1 MPTGVNETVSQ
12 FLIHPALLDVCFQ
25 SLVDFF
31 HADVD
36 SHRAVPVL
44 PVKFGRL
51 RYYSDAPVVRFRA
64 LLRRRNERSLL
75 ADFELLDASNRI
87 VATLSDCRFRAAP
100 LRRSDQAQP
109 ACWTIVP
116 HLQPLASEQ
125 LRAELPSSSNLA
137 ERLRAWFDREEPSLL
152 RHAYF
157 KSALPLFEAL
167 AVSFARDAF
176 QELFAKQG
184 GWVQRA
190 LTHPESVEEACRPF
204 FRWLAG
210 VLREE
215 GLLIER
221 PAGTWQLATTDLPS
235 AQSIW
240 RTLLRDCPASL
251 PELVFA
257 ARVGRRL
264 SALLTQASDAQA
276 LREAMQLSH
285 QAEALYQDSSSY
297 LGTRLAVQQVL
308 LNVAEQWPQH
318 RRLRVL
324 EISAGA
330 SRAVQQLLECF
341 PEDRLDYVI
350 AHADEPIRA
359 RLQAEYSG
367 RPCVRVANVNPDS
380 LELTADARLPES
392 FDIIVLRHWLHHTP
406 HPVGVLAAARR
417 KLALGGLLVL
427 AERHSDLGADFV
439 SGIDPQ
445 WWQQSEHGEPVSRL
459 QAPAAWEAALAKQA
473 FVDIEICR
481 EPASANLSEGAYV
494 LLAKRAAGDTVAI
507 AEPAG
512 ARWLLVCDGAGPWPQ
527 LADRVQRLLESRG
540 QRVASV
546 GASATTEAVLA
557 AARGTLGTID
567 HVVYM
572 SGPADSSVPP
582 VDEPWHPMD
591 SDGIVGALQLVQ
603 AIGRSPSPP
612 RLWLVTV
619 GGALVDRLPDG
630 VPGNSTQGAL
640 WGFGRVVM
648 NEYPALE
655 CTLIDLEIDLAGD
668 EAAGRLQMELLQPD
682 GEQEVMLAAH
692 GRYVARM
699 HSATVDAPARHDSQI
714 TRFQLDFHAPG
725 RIRNLQWRAHF
736 ERALADEEIEVR
748 VVATGLNFRD
758 VMYLQ
763 GLLPDDAIEGG
774 FAGASLGLEF
784 AGVVSRV
791 GRHGGEF
798 TVGDAVMG
806 FAPAC
811 FASHVVTTAKAI
823 CHKPADWS
831 FEAAATVP
839 TVFFTVYY
847 ALKHLADL
855 QAGERILIHGGAGG
869 VGIAAI
875 QFAMHLGA
883 EVYATAGSDEKRD
896 FVALL
901 GADHVLDSRSL
912 AFADQILAMTDGEG
926 VDVVLN
932 SLAGEALRRSLDV
945 LRPFGRFLE
954 LGKRDFFE
962 NTPIGLRP
970 FKNNIS
976 YFGIDADQLLIARPA
991 LAGRLFRD
999 VMALFREKVLFPL
1012 PYRLYPATSIVDA
1025 FRTMQQAQ
1033 QIGKVIVSI
1042 EGAAVAVEPL
1052 PARATALRF
1061 DRRASWLVTGGIA
1074 GFGLESARWLAERG
1088 VGHLV
1093 LVGRRGMRTP
1103 GAAEAVRT
1111 LEAIGARVDV
1121 IACDI
1126 SDRSA
1131 VQSMLHEIRNSR
1143 TPLTGVLHAAM
1154 VLDDAVIANLD
1165 ANRLRSVLAP
1175 KLLGAWHLHEL
1186 TLEIPIEH
1194 FVLYSSIT
1202 AMIGNPGAGELR
1214 GRERGIGE
1222 PRAAAQGRGA
1232 AGHLHR
1238 LGPDQRR
1245 GIPDAQSGGE
1255 GCPGGP
1261 PRRDVIERARRA
1273 GHARSAAAAQ
1283 RRGDRRRQFRLAHA
1297 CPAPAIRQDRALRVV
1312 APAGRSGCRY
1322 QRRN

>member
-1 MPTGVNETVSQ
+1 SFQGLQSAEVHGQSLSATIKMPASVRETASQ
-12 FLIHPALLDVCFQ
+12 FLIHPVLLDVCFQ

-31 HADVD
+31 HGDID

-44 PVKFGRL
+44 PVRFGRL
-51 RYYSDAPVVRFRA
+51 RYYSDAPVVRCRTV
-64 LLRRRNERSLL
+64 LKRRSERSLL
-75 ADFELLDASNRI
+75 ADFELLDASDRI

-100 LRRSDQAQP
+100 TRRSDQAQP

-116 HLQPLASEQ
+116 RLQPLAPEQ
-125 LRAELPSSSNLA
+125 ARADVPASALLA
-137 ERLRAWFDREEPSLL
+137 ERLRTWFDREEPLLL

-157 KSALPLFEAL
+157 KSSLPLFEAL

-176 QELFAKQG
+176 QDLFAKRG
-184 GWVQRA
+184 GWVQRS
-190 LTHPESVEEACRPF
+190 LTHPENVEEACRPF

-210 VLREE
+210 VLRDE
-215 GLLIER
+215 GLLVER
-221 PAGTWQLATTDLPS
+221 SAGSWQLVATDLPS

-240 RTLLRDCPASL
+240 RTLLRDCPGSL

-264 SALLTQASDAQA
+264 AALLTKGSEGQA
-276 LREAMQLSH
+276 LTEAMRLSH
-285 QAEALYQDSSSY
+285 QAEALFQDSSSY

-308 LNVAEQWPQH
+308 CEVAGQWPQH

-324 EISAGA
+324 DVSAGA
-330 SRAVQQLLECF
+330 SRVVEQLLESF
-341 PEDRLDYVI
+341 PEERLDYVL
-350 AHADEPIRA
+350 AHPDEPTRA
-359 RLQAEYSG
+359 RLQSEFSR
-367 RPCVRVANVNPDS
+367 RPCVRVANVNADS
-380 LELTADARLPES
+380 LDLTSDARLPDT
-392 FDIIVLRHWLHHTP
+392 FDVIVLRHWLHGTS

-427 AERHSDLGADFV
+427 AERHPDLGADFAC
-439 SGIDPQ
+439 GIDPQ
-445 WWQQSEHGEPVSRL
+445 WWQEGAHGEPVSRL
-459 QAPAAWEAALAKQA
+459 QAPAAWEGALAKQA
-473 FVDIEICR
+473 YVEIETCR
-481 EPASANLSEGAYV
+481 EPASANLSEGAYI
-494 LLAKRAAGDTVAI
+494 LLAKRAADETVAM

-512 ARWLLVCDGAGPWPQ
+512 ARWLLVCDGAGPWP
-527 LADRVQRLLESRG
+527 LLGDRVQRLLESRG
-540 QRVASV
+540 QRVVSV
-546 GASATTEAVLA
+546 GAGVTTEAVLSA
-557 AARGTLGTID
+557 AHGTLGVID

-572 SGPADSSVPP
+572 SGPVDSSQPP
-582 VDEPWHPMD
+582 ADAPWHPMD
-591 SDGIVGALQLVQ
+591 SDGIGGALQLVQ
-603 AIGRSPSPP
+603 AIGRSPAPP
-612 RLWLVTV
+612 RLWLVTA

-630 VPGNSTQGAL
+630 IPGNSTQGAL

-655 CTLIDLEIDLAGD
+655 CTLIDLDIDPAGE

-682 GEQEVMLAAH
+682 GEQEIMLAVH

-699 HSATVDAPARHDSQI
+699 QSAAADLPVMAENRAA
-714 TRFQLDFHAPG
+714 RFQLDFHTPG
-725 RIRNLQWRAHF
+725 RIRNLQWRPLP
-736 ERALADEEIEVR
+736 ERVLADEEIEVR
-748 VVATGLNFRD
+748 VAATGLNFRD

-784 AGVVSRV
+784 SGVVSRV

-798 TVGDAVMG
+798 NLGDAVMG

-823 CHKPADWS
+823 SHKPADWS

-855 QAGERILIHGGAGG
+855 QAGERVLIHGGAGG

-912 AFADQILAMTDGEG
+912 AFADQVLAMTNGEG

-945 LRPFGRFLE
+945 LKPFGRFLE

-1012 PYRLYPATSIVDA
+1012 PYRLFPANGIVDA

-1033 QIGKVIVSI
+1033 QIGKVIVGI
-1042 EGAAVAVEPL
+1042 EGAA
-1052 PARATALRF
+1052 
-1061 DRRASWLVTGGIA
+1061 
-1074 GFGLESARWLAERG
+1074 
-1088 VGHLV
+1088 
-1093 LVGRRGMRTP
+1093 
-1103 GAAEAVRT
+1103 
-1111 LEAIGARVDV
+1111 
-1121 IACDI
+1121 
-1126 SDRSA
+1126 
-1131 VQSMLHEIRNSR
+1131 
-1143 TPLTGVLHAAM
+1143 
-1154 VLDDAVIANLD
+1154 
-1165 ANRLRSVLAP
+1165 
-1175 KLLGAWHLHEL
+1175 
-1186 TLEIPIEH
+1186 
-1194 FVLYSSIT
+1194 
-1202 AMIGNPGAGELR
+1202 
-1214 GRERGIGE
+1214 
-1222 PRAAAQGRGA
+1222 
-1232 AGHLHR
+1232 
-1238 LGPDQRR
+1238 
-1245 GIPDAQSGGE
+1245 
-1255 GCPGGP
+1255 
-1261 PRRDVIERARRA
+1261 
-1273 GHARSAAAAQ
+1273 
-1283 RRGDRRRQFRLAHA
+1283 
-1297 CPAPAIRQDRALRVV
+1297 
-1312 APAGRSGCRY
+1312 
-1322 QRRN
+1322 